1 MPQRQPQRPV
11 RALVPAAA
19 RPRMQAQLDAALS
32 RRTFLGGLAAA
43 GAAAGLTACANP
55 NASAQMSGGGG
66 GGSLNIYTWGEYDD
80 PQVLKDFTAANG
92 PAITLDSYG
101 SNSEM
106 TAKLSAAK
114 GTSGYDICVPT
125 HSNIQQMVQLDL
137 LEELDHSKLPN
148 MANLD
153 PSVMDTDWD
162 PGNRHTVCKDWGST
176 GYVYDTTKIT
186 RELTSWKDFID
197 AAQNEASGSLSLLE
211 DQGEVAFIYMF
222 ANGLDPNTQDTAD
235 IDAYRQ
241 WVLTDLAPH
250 ITTFSSSTNAAISAS
265 EQALIHC
272 WNGDGRLGILGN
284 ADPERYRFVWPSEGA
299 NLWQDN
305 WAVVKGAPNAEAAYQ
320 FIDYVLDKDVSL
332 KELTYIGYNT
342 GVQGIEE
349 TATAA
354 GVERPDL
361 IFIDQSVMSKLVYSQ
376 MTPRDADIIKI
387 YDELKAKAGQ

>member
-1 MPQRQPQRPV
+1 MPQRQPQLPV

-19 RPRMQAQLDAALS
+19 LPRLQAQLGAALS

-43 GAAAGLTACANP
+43 GAAGLAACANP
-55 NASAQMSGGGG
+55 NASEGAGGGG
-66 GGSLNIYTWGEYDD
+66 GGGTLNIYTWGEYDD
-80 PQVLKDFTAANG
+80 PQVLKDFTAAQG

-125 HSNIQQMVQLDL
+125 HSNIQQMVELDL

-153 PSVMDTDWD
+153 PSVMDTAWD
-162 PGNRHTVCKDWGST
+162 PGNKHTVCKDWGST
-176 GYVYDTTKIT
+176 GYVYDTQRIT
-186 RELTSWKDFID
+186 RELSSWKDFID

-211 DQGEVAFIYMF
+211 DQGEVAFIYFF
-222 ANGLDPNTQDTAD
+222 ANGIEPNTQDPAD
-235 IDAYRQ
+235 VEAYRQ
-241 WVLTDLAPH
+241 WVLSDLAPH
-250 ITTFSSSTNAAISAS
+250 ITTFSSSTSAAISAS
-265 EQALIHC
+265 EQALVHC

-305 WAVVKGAPNAEAAYQ
+305 WAIVKGAPNAEAAYQ

-349 TATAA
+349 AATAA

-361 IFIDQSVMSKLVYSQ
+361 IFIDQSVMSKLVYSE
-376 MTPRDADIIKI
+376 MTPRDQDIIKI